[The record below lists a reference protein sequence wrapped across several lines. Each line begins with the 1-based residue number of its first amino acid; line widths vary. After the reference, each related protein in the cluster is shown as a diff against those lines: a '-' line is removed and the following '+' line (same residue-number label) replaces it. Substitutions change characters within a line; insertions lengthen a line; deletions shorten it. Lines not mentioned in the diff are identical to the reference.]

1 MKYIDYSDKSAL
13 SKKVNEIFA
22 GCVKEF
28 QQKCKGLNSLKE
40 QMTGNLES
48 MLFKEKKFVFL
59 EVESMMHIQ
68 EMKKVKK
75 KEEELQQ
82 RIKDLTESGNYVD
95 RSVKRQVSSSTFY
108 SEAKRKAI
116 AWLSKPVLF
125 AKTRCSII

>member
-1 MKYIDYSDKSAL
+1 M